1 MGRSSLER
9 TGETPPVTKKGH
21 NTEALGP
28 SDLSDTGSDITGAPG
43 LDDDDALPLAH
54 RTTSDSD
61 RVVKRKRRTA
71 GPDIGDQ
78 NLDSDTDSGGT
89 GERAAAGR
97 DAETPNDEHL
107 NVIDARTGDS
117 DDFSAEDLEEE
128 LVEEDRE
135 SGDEA
140 APDLFGVDVA
150 SAANA
155 KKRKASPYRSKPN
168 GESQPKARRSRTGLR
183 RRGK

>member
-9 TGETPPVTKKGH
+9 TGESPPVTKKGH

-43 LDDDDALPLAH
+43 LDADDALPLA
-54 RTTSDSD
+54 RGTASDPD
-61 RVVKRKRRTA
+61 RAVTRKRRTA

-97 DAETPNDEHL
+97 DAEPPNDEHL
-107 NVIDARTGDS
+107 NVVDARTGDS
-117 DDFSAEDLEEE
+117 DVFSAEDLEEE

-135 SGDEA
+135 FGDEA
-140 APDLFGVDVA
+140 APDLFDDDPA

-155 KKRKASPYRSKPN
+155 KKRKASSYRSKPA
-168 GESQPKARRSRTGLR
+168 GEPPPKARRSPTGLR
-183 RRGK
+183 RRRK